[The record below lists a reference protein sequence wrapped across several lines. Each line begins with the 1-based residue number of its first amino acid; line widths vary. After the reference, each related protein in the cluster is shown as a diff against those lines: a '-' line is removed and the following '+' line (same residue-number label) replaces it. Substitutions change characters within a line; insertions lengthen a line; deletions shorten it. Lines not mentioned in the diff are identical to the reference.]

1 MNAGTANLI
10 NALVLIGVSAW
21 AYFASGTASF
31 TALIPGGFGLALL
44 ACTPGVRAENKVIA
58 HIAVLLTLIVII
70 ALVMPLRGA
79 LAREDNIALLR
90 VGLMLAASI
99 VAFVFFIN
107 SFIEARKSKDV

>member
-1 MNAGTANLI
+1 MKTWTANLL
-10 NALVLIGVSAW
+10 NAFILMSVSAW

-44 ACTPGVRAENKVIA
+44 ACTLGVRSENKIVA
-58 HIAVLLTLIVII
+58 HIAVFLTLIVII

-79 LAREDNIALLR
+79 LAREDTMALVR

-99 VAFVFFIN
+99 VAFVFFIK
-107 SFIEARKSKDV
+107 SFIAVRKSKDV